1 MVVAL
6 AVALALMVVG
16 TVLLVRGSDWL
27 IDGIGDWARLLGVSA
42 VVLGAVLAGL
52 EPEEMLTAAIASG
65 RGASDL
71 AVGDVIGL
79 VEVMKQFSEVTADVA
94 GRLRGFAVENGEP
107 VDPGQALAVIETA

>member
-1 MVVAL
+1 MPATHEVL
-6 AVALALMVVG
+6 SPLPG
-16 TVLLVRGSDWL
+16 TFYRRSAPDAPPFKAE
-27 IDGIGDWARLLGVSA
+27 GDTV
-42 VVLGAVLAGL
+42 
-52 EPEEMLTAAIASG
+52 
-65 RGASDL
+65 